1 MYTGYMKIAKEFL
14 TKDLSRAVV
23 VQRSFVCA
31 TASKTEQPY
40 NCRMSASSSTTTSNA
55 TENAAITL
63 TSKQFSKRTRD
74 WYVQEWLLLLFAV
87 GMLLFIYFIARHE
100 AELEK
105 SEIIRDAA
113 LVEQSISRTL
123 DTDQAFFDRL
133 ALDMGDQRFSSAQ
146 FDQIAGKRA
155 VDTGYITDV
164 LRIKSNLSV
173 SQHAPALNSLEI
185 VQRNRAPF
193 SDQVRISNFAEKTT
207 RSTYSQPY
215 RNGAGRYFIEYAAP
229 VLDQMRFDG
238 TITAIISFDALLE
251 KSVPDWGLRKYRITI
266 SDIEGI
272 GLANSEALQ
281 RESSILQHT
290 IPLSLPWRD
299 LQLTLVGAKPSSLL
313 PNLTL
318 STAVIAL
325 TALMVWTLISLRKQQ
340 RMRVQAEAE
349 RDRVYVASIESL
361 KETNERFETVLDS
374 LDVSVYVSDLNTN
387 EILFGNAQLRETFPD
402 ISIGQ
407 SADVFEDGFVIS
419 APQKYPTRMLLDSGG
434 APGDVFKD
442 ELEHRASQR
451 FFLTRTRAVRWVDG
465 RLARL
470 TTMGDVTDRV
480 LADRIRQTQQDKLTR
495 TSRLM
500 TVGEIASTLAHE
512 INQPLAAIANYV
524 NGCIRRL
531 RGNGNP
537 DTMVIGAMEKAEAQV
552 ARAGTIIS
560 RVREFVRTREP
571 QRLPT
576 DINALVTDVA
586 KLVESDDDERALQS
600 RLVLAKGLPLV
611 YADRIMIE
619 QVLLNFLRNAREAM
633 QHLPPAQRIT
643 EVRTVRVDQYTAAV
657 EVADRGVGIPPEVAG
672 QLFSPFFTTKSEG
685 MGMGLNIC
693 RSLIEYHEG
702 RLTFE
707 DNSGGG
713 TIFRFTLPFDEGH
726 P

>member
-1 MYTGYMKIAKEFL
+1 MDTPSISATTTTEPP
-14 TKDLSRAVV
+14 LSRK
-23 VQRSFVCA
+23 SG
-31 TASKTEQPY
+31 
-40 NCRMSASSSTTTSNA
+40 
-55 TENAAITL
+55 
-63 TSKQFSKRTRD
+63 RD
-74 WYVQEWLLLLFAV
+74 LYVQEWLLLLFAV

-100 AELEK
+100 ADLEK

-113 LVEQSISRTL
+113 LIEQSISRKL
-123 DTDQAFFDRL
+123 ETDQTFLDRL
-133 ALDMGDQRFSSAQ
+133 ALDMGDQRFSSDE
-146 FDQIAGKRA
+146 FDRLAGKRA
-155 VDTGYITDV
+155 IDTGYITDV

-173 SQHAPALNSLEI
+173 SRHAPALNSLET
-185 VQRNRAPF
+185 VQRSRAPF
-193 SDQVRISNFAEKTT
+193 GDQVRISNFTEKTL

-215 RNGAGRYFIEYAAP
+215 RNFAGRYLIEYAAP
-229 VLDQMRFDG
+229 VLDQTRFDG
-238 TITAIISFDALLE
+238 TVTALISFDVLLE
-251 KSVPDWGLRKYRITI
+251 KSVPDWGLRKYRLVI
-266 SDIEGI
+266 SDIEGN
-272 GLANSEALQ
+272 GLTNAEATG
-281 RESSILQHT
+281 RDSGIVQHT

-349 RDRVYVASIESL
+349 RDRVYIGSIESL
-361 KETNERFETVLDS
+361 KETNDRFGTVLDS
-374 LDVSVYVSDLNTN
+374 LDVSVYVSDLYTN
-387 EILFGNAQLRETFPD
+387 EILFCNAQLRETFPD
-402 ISIGQ
+402 ISVGQ
-407 SADVFEDGFVIS
+407 NADVFETGFVQS
-419 APQKYPTRMLLDSGG
+419 APEKYPSNMLLDDRG
-434 APGDVFKD
+434 APGSVFKD

-451 FFLTRTRAVRWVDG
+451 FFLTRTRAVRWVDD
-465 RLARL
+465 RFARL

-500 TVGEIASTLAHE
+500 SVGEIASTLAHE

-552 ARAGTIIS
+552 TRAGAIIG

-571 QRLPT
+571 QRLSV

-586 KLVESDDDERALQS
+586 KLVESDDEDRALRCDLALS
-600 RLVLAKGLPLV
+600 RNLPLV

-633 QHLPPAQRIT
+633 SHLPAAQRIAVVST
-643 EVRTVRVDQYTAAV
+643 LRVDETTAAV
-657 EVADRGVGIPPEVAG
+657 EVADQGVGITTEVAG
-672 QLFSPFFTTKSEG
+672 QLFSPFFTTKEEG

-707 DNSGGG
+707 DNTPQG
-713 TIFRFTLPFDEGH
+713 TIFRFTLPFEEGH